1 LEVPVAGVT
10 GWAIGSRDPGSSY
23 ERRDDEDAEDL
34 YRKLE
39 ETILPLYYGDP
50 LQWAELMRLT
60 IALNASFFNT
70 QRMVQEYVTQAYR
83 DR

>member
-1 LEVPVAGVT
+1 MEGVT
-10 GWAIGSRDPGSSY
+10 GWAIGSRDRGPSF
-23 ERRDDEDAEDL
+23 ERRDDEDAQDL

-50 LQWAELMRLT
+50 LRWAELMRFT

-70 QRMVQEYVTQAYR
+70 QRMVQQYVIHAYR